1 MRRLLKWLLIAASVA
16 AIVALVKKG
25 NSKRHEFAAMSDDEI
40 RALIDAKLAD
50 QVPSEKLAQIQD
62 AAVKGAAKL
71 RGTAAVIAEEAAEVA
86 EEAAEVAEEA
96 SEIAEEAAEVAEEAA
111 DENA

>member
-50 QVPSEKLAQIQD
+50 QVPADKLEQIQD

-71 RGTAAVIAEEAAEVA
+71 RGAAAVVADEAAETA

-96 SEIAEEAAEVAEEAA
+96 SEIAEEAAEVAEKAA